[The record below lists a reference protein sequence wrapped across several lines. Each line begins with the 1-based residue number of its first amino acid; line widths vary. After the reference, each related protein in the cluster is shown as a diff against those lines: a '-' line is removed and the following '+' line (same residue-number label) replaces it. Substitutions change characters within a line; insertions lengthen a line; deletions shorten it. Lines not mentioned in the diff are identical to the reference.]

1 MKEEVGE
8 MKAGNNI
15 AKKGLY
21 MGAGVGLLLFA
32 VIGLLPSSFIGGVLG
47 LKIAGNLFGMPLGV
61 AVLPRMIVGLT
72 MVLGVL
78 VTGLV
83 FVVGISLIGWL
94 GGHVVDLVVASKE
107 VVSDLGAE
115 KKKAVRQER

>member
-1 MKEEVGE
+1 

>member
-107 VVSDLGAE
+107 VVSELGAE

>member
-1 MKEEVGE
+1 

-21 MGAGVGLLLFA
+21 MGAGAGLLLFA

-107 VVSDLGAE
+107 VVSELGAE